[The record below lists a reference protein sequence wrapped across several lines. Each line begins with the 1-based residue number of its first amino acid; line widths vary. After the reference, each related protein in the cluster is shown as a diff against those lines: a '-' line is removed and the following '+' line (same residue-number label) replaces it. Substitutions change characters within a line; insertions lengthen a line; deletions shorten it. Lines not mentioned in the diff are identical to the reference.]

1 MMATRYF
8 RFRAVSALTL
18 LLLAAGCTETRFTEA
33 TGEGTVRG
41 INAVVELD
49 TVTFRIEEFA
59 LGGVPFK
66 GSSATVPYDN
76 LSYTFNFDL
85 GVPGE
90 SEIRRLASR
99 SVDVVD
105 QQDYTFVLTG
115 DATSQQIVLW
125 ERTQRDWV
133 GDEGVFE
140 VIVGHLNTTLAAV
153 DVYLVQTTQVV
164 DPTTLVGTVSF
175 GEQLDAYEAP
185 AGEYQVI
192 VTTQGQPTDI
202 LFQSIPVT
210 ILGGQTYIAAAFDA
224 DPSITGPASLR
235 LINQGGTAIEVPDDR
250 FPGTA
255 QFVNASLGLGNIDV
269 AIDGD
274 FTNLAVTDLE
284 YGEVSPDVDAP
295 STLTPFTYVPTGNTM
310 PLLEEDTVVPRG
322 SRDMI
327 ILSGPPDGLV
337 TIQLESPR
345 RGFSTSTQFRL
356 VSTTTNVDV
365 LDLYLLEPGTDIN
378 TVFPTIFGVT
388 RGFNRITTTAPGE
401 LELTITRLGEK
412 TPLATPEIISLNT
425 NDFVEIILLDDVDPN
440 AVRTLV
446 YSNINP

>member
-1 MMATRYF
+1 MATRHL
-8 RFRAVSALTL
+8 RFRALSALTL

-49 TVTFRIEEFA
+49 DVTFRIEEFG

-90 SEIRRLASR
+90 SAPRRLASR
-99 SVDVVD
+99 TVDVVD

-140 VIVGHLNTTLAAV
+140 VVVGHLNTTLPAV
-153 DVYLVQTTQVV
+153 DIYLVQTTQVV

-175 GEQLDAYEAP
+175 GAQLDAYEAA

-192 VTTQGQPTDI
+192 ITTQGQPTDI

-224 DPSITGPASLR
+224 DPGITGPASLR
-235 LINQGGTAIEVPDDR
+235 LINQGGTAIEVPDER
-250 FPGTA
+250 FAGTA
-255 QFVNASLGLGNIDV
+255 QFINASLGLGNIDI
-269 AIDGD
+269 AFDGD

-284 YGEVSPDVDAP
+284 YGEVSPDVEAP
-295 STLTPFTYVPTGNTM
+295 TSQVPYTYVPTGNTM
-310 PLLEEDTVVPRG
+310 PLLEEDTLVPRG
-322 SRDMI
+322 IRDVI

-345 RGFSTSTQFRL
+345 RGFSTSAQFRL
-356 VSTTTNVDV
+356 VSTTTNLDFVDI
-365 LDLYLLEPGTDIN
+365 YLLEPGTDIN
-378 TVFPTIFGVT
+378 TVNPTIFGVG
-388 RGFNRITTTAPGE
+388 RGFNRITTVAPGD
-401 LELTITRLGEK
+401 LELTVTGFTEK
-412 TPLATPEIISLNT
+412 TALIPPQIVSLNA
-425 NDFVEIILLDDVDPN
+425 NDFVEIVLLDDPDPTI
-440 AVRTLV
+440 VQTLI

>member
-1 MMATRYF
+1 MATRHLC
-8 RFRAVSALTL
+8 FRALSALTL
-18 LLLAAGCTETRFTEA
+18 LLLAAGCSETRFTEA

-41 INAVVELD
+41 INAVVQLD
-49 TVTFRIEEFA
+49 NVTFRIEEFA

-66 GSSATVPYDN
+66 GSSATAPYDN

-90 SEIRRLASR
+90 SAPRRLASR
-99 SVDVVD
+99 AVDVVD

-133 GDEGVFE
+133 GDEDVFE
-140 VIVGHLNTTLAAV
+140 IIVGHLNTTLAAV
-153 DVYLVQTTQVV
+153 DVYLVQTSQAV
-164 DPTTLVGTVSF
+164 DPTTLVGSVNF
-175 GEQLDAYEAP
+175 GEQLDAYEAGI
-185 AGEYQVI
+185 GEYQVI

-202 LFQSIPVT
+202 LFQSVPVT

-235 LINQGGTAIEVPDDR
+235 LINQGGTAVELPDER

-255 QFVNASLGLGNIDV
+255 QFINASLGLGNIDI

-295 STLTPFTYVPTGNTM
+295 SALTPFTYVPTGNTM
-310 PLLEEDTVVPRG
+310 PLLEEDAVVPRG

-345 RGFSTSTQFRL
+345 RGFSTSAQFRL
-356 VSTTTNVDV
+356 VSTTTNLDFVDI
-365 LDLYLLEPGTDIN
+365 YLLEPGTDIN
-378 TVFPTIFGVT
+378 TVNPQFFAVG
-388 RGFNRITTTAPGE
+388 RGFNRVTTIAPGD
-401 LELTITRLGEK
+401 LELTITELTGK
-412 TPLATPEIISLNT
+412 TPVIPPQIVSLNA
-425 NDFVEIILLDDVDPN
+425 NDFVEIILLDDTDPT
-440 AVRTLV
+440 AVRTLI